1 MNAGSSALIVR
12 VEGERKR
19 AVENIRKCDEG

>member
-1 MNAGSSALIVR
+1 MNAGSCTMIVR

-19 AVENIRKCDEG
+19 AVENVRKCDKG